1 MNWTPPMVLTLEK
14 KCSSCISLM
23 FLQCC
28 QSDTSSVP
36 MASWDSNNAD
46 GLLFDHCIMIPW
58 HSESYSFDVPHF
70 TKCITKK
77 YMYQTQRESLNLSHR
92 RFLRH
97 RVMMEQSCRN
107 SWGNQSDEGSRGHIS
122 HIWAKSSVFIQSET
136 GFDLSSGKHR
146 GHWYSMLRKH

>member
-77 YMYQTQRESLNLSHR
+77 YIYQTQRESLNLSHR

-97 RVMMEQSCRN
+97 SHDGATLQKFLGESEWWKVKR
-107 SWGNQSDEGSRGHIS
+107 S
-122 HIWAKSSVFIQSET
+122 HIT
-136 GFDLSSGKHR
+136 YLSQKLCFYTER
-146 GHWYSMLRKH
+146 NWLWPQFRQTQRPLVQYAE